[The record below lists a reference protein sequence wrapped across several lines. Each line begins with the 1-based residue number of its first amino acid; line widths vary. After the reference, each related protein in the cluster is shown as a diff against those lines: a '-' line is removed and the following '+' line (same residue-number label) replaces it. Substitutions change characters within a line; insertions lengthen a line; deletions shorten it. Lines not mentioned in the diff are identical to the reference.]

1 MKRLHRNYLNKGVDI
16 LKRLHFRPENIMVT
30 GSVALDLLGLLP
42 EDRFAHDIDFII
54 KMDDQT
60 WRCLKLIE
68 AIYSDENIKEYPD
81 RYNTVFLKAD
91 GLTLNIWKQDNDWS
105 EIKDSV
111 TGVRI
116 ATADQII
123 QEKKKYGRPKDY
135 KDINDIIKNLL

>member
-1 MKRLHRNYLNKGVDI
+1 MNKENKFK
-16 LKRLHFRPENIMVT
+16 LKKAINFLKNLHFKTENIMVT
-30 GSVALDLLGLLP
+30 GSVALDMLGLLP
-42 EDRFAHDIDFII
+42 DDRFAHDIDFII

-60 WRCLKLIE
+60 WRCLKLVE

-91 GLTLNIWKQDNDWS
+91 GLTLNIWKQEDDWS

-116 ATADQII
+116 ATADHII